1 MSGTASFAI
10 LALCF
15 ISSQIVSAYN
25 PVAFH
30 ANRGSP
36 MRVIKGNQNKAHI
49 VIYDD
54 VKTNVGLAYNSA
66 DGTFKCHEDG
76 LYSFSWTSDVPK
88 GKQFDT
94 VFLLKHKSSQHGA
107 KITGNRASAIG
118 VSDSVQ
124 STKNVVVDMKKGDT
138 AFIKTIPNAANVLHG
153 DLNSFSS
160 FSGFKIL

>member
-1 MSGTASFAI
+1 MAGTVFFAI

-15 ISSQIVSAYN
+15 IAAYN

-36 MRVIKGNQNKAHI
+36 MTVKVGNQNKAHT
-49 VIYDD
+49 VIYDN

-66 DGTFKCHEDG
+66 EGTFKCPEDG
-76 LYSFSWTSDVPK
+76 IYSFSWTSDVPK
-88 GKQFDT
+88 GKHFDT
-94 VFLLKHKSSQHGA
+94 VFILKHKSSQHGA
-107 KITGNRASAIG
+107 KITGNRASAVG
-118 VSDSVQ
+118 FNGSVQ

-138 AFIKTIPNAANVLHG
+138 ALIKTIGNAANVLHG
-153 DLNSFSS
+153 DMHSFSS